1 MGFIEKLSSLFTAQK
16 VPAEEVEVPVSEL
29 YNFFSDKVDEKFDT
43 IRPQIQFRFEK
54 IFSERRAIEEDL
66 VKLSEA
72 QFANDK
78 IEEKAK
84 QVALGNRDEFIKK
97 VRQFLEQLSVP
108 STLSYTEVH
117 AFCTQFSER
126 YEQFNAQI
134 TKQFEILRQFFSD
147 QVMSLGKHLDN
158 IRVQVDMI
166 QLLLSKHNL
175 SPEDYSEMSQ
185 LITSYLDLIKQRDE
199 CLKEIEENKQEVEAT
214 RKSKEA
220 VKQRIDEL
228 KQSSNYV
235 ELLDI
240 QNEMANLKS
249 MRKEIKQELEAAIHG
264 VEKILKK
271 YDYANPGDLFLSRYL
286 KDPLQALEEDT
297 TLQFKETLGK
307 VKQALDS
314 GQIEVNEN
322 LQQKF
327 TEFYQDY
334 ANQKLDEFQ
343 TRLSVIADKLGI
355 LNKKEKLIN
364 IGHELNDLSY
374 KHSHLDSKLTSL
386 NSKLQKVNELYHSIN
401 INDIE
406 KKIKAVFLETFNYSL
421 TIVNS

>member
-1 MGFIEKLSSLFTAQK
+1 MGFIEKLSSFFTAQK

-185 LITSYLDLIKQRDE
+185 LITSYLELIKQRDE
-199 CLKEIEENKQEVEAT
+199 CLKEIEENKQEVEST

-374 KHSHLDSKLTSL
+374 KHSHLESKLTSL

>member
-97 VRQFLEQLSVP
+97 VHQFLEQLSVP

-158 IRVQVDMI
+158 IRVQEDMI